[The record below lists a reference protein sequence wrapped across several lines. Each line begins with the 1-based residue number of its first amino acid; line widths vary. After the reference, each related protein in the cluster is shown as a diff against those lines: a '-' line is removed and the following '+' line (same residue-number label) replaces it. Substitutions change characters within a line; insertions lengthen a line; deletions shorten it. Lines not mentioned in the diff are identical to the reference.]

1 MRITIHTLSDG
12 ERFEHSYDGALL
24 NKNGKTY
31 LNYNDGTEQCSLV
44 SDNGVMRLCRL
55 KSGSRLV
62 FEKHEHHPSVYP
74 TPMGN
79 ISVSVFTELLADK
92 LLQSGTAY
100 IKYRL
105 YFSEEAYVK
114 NEISIT
120 VKEIIE

>member
-1 MRITIHTLSDG
+1 MTTMSDG
-12 ERFEHSYDGALL
+12 ERLEHSYDGILS

-31 LNYNDGTEQCSLV
+31 LSYNDGSEQCSLV
-44 SDNGVMRLCRL
+44 SDNGIMRLCRL

-62 FEKHEHHPSVYP
+62 FEKQVRHPSVYH

-79 ISVSVFTELLADK
+79 ISISVFTELLADK
-92 LLQSGTAY
+92 LLQNGTAY

-105 YFSEEAYVK
+105 YIDEDSYVK

-120 VKEIIE
+120 IKEIYNDH